1 MEGDVQVCSGLAPSS
16 LLARVGISAL
26 CFHCLQFGF
35 DIPCW
40 PETVLL
46 PEFKPSN
53 VLSDAFT
60 RTMEGSLFGLKRLSG
75 IRQDQGKFLLIFVLV
90 TRHMISCSTLRCFG
104 PQGPWVWRNTFAPYH
119 IVRRWSPYHHDWCCF
134 LRILAMPS
142 SCLLFII
149 EEALPI
155 EKGMPIEKG
164 TNDSW
169 YICIAQCT
177 LPLSGCRLWLQTF
190 RNQTKSSLIQNFV
203 FLQKQKAPECKI
215 GSSAGFTWL
224 LSHTEVVP
232 TMQQSK
238 NSKFLKQIEIT
249 V

>member
-1 MEGDVQVCSGLAPSS
+1 MEGSVQVWSGLAPSS

-35 DIPCW
+35 DIPRW

-46 PEFKPSN
+46 PELKPRN

-60 RTMEGSLFGLKRLSG
+60 RTMEGSLFGLKRLSE

-155 EKGMPIEKG
+155 EKGNIQEP
-164 TNDSW
+164 
-169 YICIAQCT
+169 
-177 LPLSGCRLWLQTF
+177 
-190 RNQTKSSLIQNFV
+190 NQIKSYSKFCFFAETESAWMQNRIV
-203 FLQKQKAPECKI
+203 GRIHMA
-215 GSSAGFTWL
+215 A
-224 LSHTEVVP
+224 LSHRSRSDDAAEQKFQIPKTDRNYGVK
-232 TMQQSK
+232 QSP
-238 NSKFLKQIEIT
+238 NCT
-249 V
+249 TDT